1 MAIDSVSATPAV
13 AAPAPSRPCKP
24 GRGGASRRPSH
35 WWVPWAFAAPG
46 LILFAMT
53 TGYPLIRS
61 LQISFYKWSVLPTQA
76 STFIGADNYLRA
88 LGDAQFW
95 TSLANAGVYL
105 LMTVPATV
113 AIGLFFA
120 ILLHAK
126 IPGRTTFRVLFYIP
140 VVTSW
145 VVVSLL
151 FKFLFT
157 TDDGAINWFL
167 TDFLHVTQQ
176 GVPWLEQRW
185 TALIAVSVLGVWKN
199 LGWCLVVFLAA
210 LGGVGEE
217 LYEAASLDGA
227 NAWHKFVNVTL
238 PGIRGTLLFVTVLQV
253 IGAFNVFPSVL
264 LMTNGGPAGSTEV
277 PLTYMYKQAFSFL
290 DFGYGS
296 AMSFILAIFIFVVSY
311 LQFKFLGEKKE
322 MVK

>member
-1 MAIDSVSATPAV
+1 MTSQGVLRKQTVSTPS
-13 AAPAPSRPCKP
+13 AARPRKP

-46 LILFAMT
+46 LILFLLT
-53 TGYPLIRS
+53 TGYPLVRS

-76 STFIGADNYLRA
+76 STFIGLDNYVRA
-88 LGDAQFW
+88 LADPQFW
-95 TSLANAGVYL
+95 TSVVNAGVYL
-105 LMTVPATV
+105 LMSVPATV
-113 AIGLFFA
+113 ALGLFFA
-120 ILLHAK
+120 VLLQK
-126 IPGRTTFRVLFYIP
+126 KMPGRTLFRVLFYIP

-157 TDDGAINWFL
+157 TDNGAVNWFI
-167 TDFLHVTQQ
+167 TDFLSLSDHA
-176 GVPWLEQRW
+176 VPWLEQRW
-185 TALIAVSVLGVWKN
+185 TGLIAISLLGIWKN
-199 LGWCLVVFLAA
+199 VGWCLVVFLAS

-217 LYEAASLDGA
+217 LYEAAALDGA
-227 NAWHKFVNVTL
+227 NAWHKFVHVTL
-238 PGIRGTLLFVTVLQV
+238 PGIRGTLLFVLVLQV

-296 AMSFILAIFIFVVSY
+296 AMSFILAIFIFVVSFA
-311 LQFKFLGEKKE
+311 QFKFFGEKKE
-322 MVK
+322 ALR

>member
-1 MAIDSVSATPAV
+1 MSVEPTISVPPVSSTPA
-13 AAPAPSRPCKP
+13 ARRQKP
-24 GRGGASRRPSH
+24 GRGGSSRRPSH

-46 LILFAMT
+46 LILFAVT
-53 TGYPLIRS
+53 TGYPLVRS

-76 STFIGADNYLRA
+76 SSFIGLDNYIRA
-88 LGDAQFW
+88 LSDAQFW
-95 TSLANAGVYL
+95 TSVTNAGIYL
-105 LMTVPATV
+105 LMSVPATV
-113 AIGLFFA
+113 ALGLFFA
-120 ILLHAK
+120 ILLHKKMPA
-126 IPGRTTFRVLFYIP
+126 RTMFRVLFYIP

-157 TDDGAINWFL
+157 TDDGAVNWFI
-167 TDFLHVTQQ
+167 TDFLPLSEQS
-176 GVPWLEQRW
+176 VPWLEERW
-185 TALIAVSVLGVWKN
+185 TALTAISTLGIWKN

-217 LYEAASLDGA
+217 LYEAAALDGA
-227 NAWHKFVNVTL
+227 NAWHKFVHVTM
-238 PGIRGTLLFVTVLQV
+238 PGIRGTVLFVVVLQV

-277 PLTYMYKQAFSFL
+277 PLTYMYKQSFSFL

-296 AMSFILAIFIFVVSY
+296 AMSFILAIFIFIVSY
-311 LQFKFLGEKKE
+311 LQFRFLGEKRE
-322 MVK
+322 TAR